1 MKDNDKSAAQKEIEI
16 KKLLENEYKDK
27 IANVEKQLNEA

>member
-27 IANVEKQLNEA
+27 IANVEK